1 MFLEL
6 DSKILKFSLKSGQ
19 CRLFQGSSSRQSL
32 FLVVQVAPFMQR
44 DCHLLENQDTVTRSK
59 GLSFKFFQLSIRRL
73 QCAQKA
79 AQGTQEDVSA
89 ITDKLVPQRCHD
101 RSQKTCNYL
110 QSPVLQLLEGYGIRS
125 RILFSA
131 ISFLARQFE
140 NSNWRKLLLT
150 VFFLIMMLFSYVLP
164 HCESCSNLFAQ

>member
-101 RSQKTCNYL
+101 LGSKQHICTTQTTENKTT
-110 QSPVLQLLEGYGIRS
+110 QQRITEPRALELEVIFRDNCS
-125 RILFSA
+125 K
-131 ISFLARQFE
+131 SFLIQ
-140 NSNWRKLLLT
+140 
-150 VFFLIMMLFSYVLP
+150 MLNNDGGSG
-164 HCESCSNLFAQ
+164 CN